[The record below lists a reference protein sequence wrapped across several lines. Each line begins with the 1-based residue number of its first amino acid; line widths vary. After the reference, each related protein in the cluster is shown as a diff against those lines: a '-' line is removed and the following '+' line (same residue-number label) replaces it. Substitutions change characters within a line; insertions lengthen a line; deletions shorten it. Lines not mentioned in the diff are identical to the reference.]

1 MAVRA
6 RLSPPR
12 APRTEWPWHSVQSA
26 SLRSSLLFRGG
37 RRLEAEAYLGEGYA
51 TRLAIESQSSG
62 WTPLSKVARTWQP
75 SRLKGIPISREHGT
89 AFLTAT
95 QVYDVRPMPRKWLPI
110 DRTHDHAKR
119 FVSSGQ
125 ILLTRS
131 GNVGR
136 ATLAHNTTKG
146 IIVSDDL
153 LRVDAANQDWWGW
166 IYAYLRALSVRKMM
180 KAVEYGHIIKHL
192 ETHHLDSLPIVWVS
206 HQSRAEYGL
215 RARNILQMRNKAHE
229 LTVEAEARFA
239 GAFGQLPDGQFDTT
253 QFTTRA
259 NRLFAER
266 RRLDAA
272 YYSPAVKRIVDHL
285 SRGASGWSSLT
296 DLGFEVWLPDRFQ
309 RVAAAEGPLFVD
321 SSALFEINPDISKR
335 VAERDFGDGHAG
347 RVRRGWILV
356 ARSGQTYG
364 LIGSSMLAGARH
376 EHKVVSDHI
385 IRVAPAQAAGCG
397 KRVQLKC
404 RPGYVVVAL
413 THPELGRP
421 RVKAL
426 PYGSSIPSIEVNDL
440 RQLQIPRLQ
449 LSLENEIAD
458 RVEEAARLRDNA
470 DEIETQLAESAEAE
484 IRHFLGTGRPSDSN
498 TPMRGRRIAVPG
510 PSAPWRIRTVE
521 TA

>member
-1 MAVRA
+1 MSTA
-6 RLSPPR
+6 
-12 APRTEWPWHSVQSA
+12 
-26 SLRSSLLFRGG
+26 
-37 RRLEAEAYLGEGYA
+37 
-51 TRLAIESQSSG
+51 
-62 WTPLSKVARTWQP
+62 
-75 SRLKGIPISREHGT
+75 T

-95 QVYDVRPMPRKWLPI
+95 QVYDVRPTPRKWLSI
-110 DRTHDHAKR
+110 DRTQDHAKR
-119 FVSSGQ
+119 LVSSGQ

-153 LRVDAANQDWWGW
+153 LRVDAENQDWWGW
-166 IYAYLRALSVRKMM
+166 IYAYLRAPSVRKMM

-192 ETHHLDSLPIVWVS
+192 ETHHLDSLPIVWAS
-206 HQSRAEYGL
+206 DQSRVEYGS
-215 RARNILQMRNKAHE
+215 RARNILQTRNKAHE
-229 LTVEAEARFA
+229 LTVEAEARFTD
-239 GAFGQLPDGQFDTT
+239 AFGRLRDAEVDTS
-253 QFTTRA
+253 QFTIRA

-272 YYSPAVKRIVDHL
+272 YYRPTVKRIVEHL
-285 SRGASGWSSLT
+285 SRGASGWRSLT
-296 DLGFEVWLPDRFQ
+296 DLGFDVWLPDRFQ
-309 RVAAAEGPLFVD
+309 RVAAAEGPRFVD

-335 VAERDFGDGHAG
+335 VAERDFGDGYAG

-376 EHKVVSDHI
+376 EHKVISDHI
-385 IRVAPAQAAGCG
+385 IRVAPAQAVECG
-397 KRVQLKC
+397 TRIEPQC
-404 RPGYVVVAL
+404 RPGYVVVAM

-440 RQLQIPRLQ
+440 RQFQIPRLQ
-449 LSLENEIAD
+449 TAVENEIAD
-458 RVEEAARLRDNA
+458 RVEEAARLRDEA
-470 DEIETQLAESAEAE
+470 DAIEIQLAESAEAE
-484 IRHFLGTGRPSDSN
+484 IRRFVGARQPSDPIAPKRARSV
-498 TPMRGRRIAVPG
+498 TVARRHAG
-510 PSAPWRIRTVE
+510 PNITTVE